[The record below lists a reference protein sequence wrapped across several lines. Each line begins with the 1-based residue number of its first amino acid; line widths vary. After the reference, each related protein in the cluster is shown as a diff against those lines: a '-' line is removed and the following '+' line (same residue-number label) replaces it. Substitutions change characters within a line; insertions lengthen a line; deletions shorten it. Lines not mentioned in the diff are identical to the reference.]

1 MILFLISFLL
11 VFSSSYFITSMI
23 CEKKSLEGF
32 IYILLTAFANVV
44 LTIELL
50 SLFSAISPVGVLI
63 LNVIFLA
70 LSIFIWNKK
79 NRPQWTPDIK
89 NFFYKYWQAVRKD
102 KYLFILSIGFIVL
115 ISSALFLASFMPVIN
130 ADAGAYHVL
139 RSLFWIS
146 NHNLNHFE
154 IPDTRNIILPVNSEI
169 VYAWI
174 LMFIKRSA
182 WVGFV
187 AFGGYLTAI
196 FSLYGILSLMHLSMR
211 RKLWVIFIVSS
222 FSSVI
227 CQVAGTETDIIIAGL
242 VLASMY
248 LFWKGNIENKG
259 IPIFM
264 SALSYALAIGTKST
278 AFLAIPGTALF
289 MLVIS
294 VYYNKKYFYKPLF
307 NFIGFALINFIIFSS
322 YNYVLNFIN
331 YGNPIGSEYFMT
343 VHRNQYGLR
352 AIPANFIKYMFMFFD
367 FSGFKWGQYYG
378 TDIQGIRDSL
388 LYLLGFSTIRDG
400 LYTRPDVINQTL
412 VEPLMGLGV
421 LGLIVFVPC
430 LIWALIKPVFNRNRI
445 TLLLL
450 LFAVIFII
458 NICTMS
464 YQLAFMIFSIRFLM
478 AFCVI
483 SAPILAYSYSKKFN
497 LYKLIIFLFAMF
509 YLTLVSTHLWA
520 RPFNRIIK
528 YFKLGY
534 PVTQIR
540 EIGVCGAYITQ
551 IDHLN
556 RNDYKNFYTNEP
568 CLLKRYIEQK
578 IDNKNKI
585 LLFANMGDDLILVKL
600 LENKGYDIDLGLY
613 ENIENIDINKYNII
627 VFINDNQ
634 TSSYIKQFEQRK
646 QETYLGPNGQIKL
659 RKHLDNPCYYLD
671 NTNKYI
677 TDSDDIDVYPYIC
690 RCVIKDEYLKKHFN
704 LRLADTLPISA
715 KPLDKKFTQAAKKYY
730 FYENLNN
737 PVKK

>member
-1 MILFLISFLL
+1 MILFLISFLM
-11 VFSSSYFITSMI
+11 VFLSSYFITSI
-23 CEKKSLEGF
+23 ITDKKSLEGF

-44 LTIELL
+44 LTIEIL
-50 SLFSAISPVGVLI
+50 SLLNAISHVGVLI
-63 LNVIFLA
+63 LNVIFLSG
-70 LSIFIWNKK
+70 SIFIWNKK
-79 NRPQWTPDIK
+79 NRPLWIPNVKD
-89 NFFYKYWQAVRKD
+89 FFHKFWKAIRKD
-102 KYLFILSIGFIVL
+102 KYIFILSIGFLIL

-154 IPDTRNIILPVNSEI
+154 IPDTRNLILPINSEI

-187 AFGGYLTAI
+187 SFAGYLTAV
-196 FSLYGILSLMHLSMR
+196 FSLYGILSLMRLSMR
-211 RKLWVIFIVSS
+211 RKLWTIFILSS

-242 VLASMY
+242 ILASMY
-248 LFWKGNIENKG
+248 LFWKGNNENKLV
-259 IPIFM
+259 PVFM
-264 SALSYALAIGTKST
+264 SALSYALAVGTKST

-289 MLVIS
+289 MIVIS
-294 VYYNKKYFYKPLF
+294 VYCNKKYFYKPLYKF
-307 NFIGFALINFIIFSS
+307 LEFALINFIIFSS

-343 VHRNQYGLR
+343 VHENIYGLR

-430 LIWALIKPVFNRNRI
+430 LLWALIKPVFCRKRI
-445 TLLLL
+445 P
-450 LFAVIFII
+450 LFLFLFTVIFII

-478 AFCVI
+478 SFCVI
-483 SAPILAYSYSKKFN
+483 SAPVLAYSYSKKFN
-497 LYKLIIFLFAMF
+497 LYKFIVFIFAMF

-520 RPFNRIIK
+520 RPFSRIVK
-528 YFKLGY
+528 YIKLGY
-534 PVTQIR
+534 PITQIR
-540 EIGVCGAYITQ
+540 EIGVCAAYINQ
-551 IDHLN
+551 IDYLN
-556 RNDYKNFYTNEP
+556 RNDYKHFYINEP
-568 CLLKRYIEQK
+568 CLLKRFIEQK
-578 IDNKNKI
+578 IDNKYKI
-585 LLFANMGDDLILVKL
+585 LLFANMGDDLILIKL

-613 ENIENIDINKYNII
+613 ENIENINIDKYNII
-627 VFINDNQ
+627 VFIDNEQ
-634 TSSYIKQFEQRK
+634 RSSYIQQFEQRK
-646 QETYLGPNGQIKL
+646 KETYLGPKGEIKL

-677 TDSDDIDVYPYIC
+677 TDSDDDDVYPYLS
-690 RCVIKDEYLKKHFN
+690 RCMIKDEYINKRFN
-704 LRLADTLPISA
+704 LKLIDTLNIDS
-715 KPLDKKFTQAAKKYY
+715 KPLDKKVKQPKKQYF

-737 PVKK
+737 PLK

>member
-1 MILFLISFLL
+1 MILFLISFLM
-11 VFSSSYFITSMI
+11 VFLSSYFITSI
-23 CEKKSLEGF
+23 ITDKKSLEGF

-44 LTIELL
+44 LTIEIL
-50 SLFSAISPVGVLI
+50 SLLNAISHVGVLI
-63 LNVIFLA
+63 LNVIFLSG
-70 LSIFIWNKK
+70 SIFIWNKK
-79 NRPQWTPDIK
+79 NRPLWIPNVKD
-89 NFFYKYWQAVRKD
+89 FFHKFWKAIRKD
-102 KYLFILSIGFIVL
+102 KYIFILSIGFLIL

-154 IPDTRNIILPVNSEI
+154 IPDTRNLILPINSEI

-187 AFGGYLTAI
+187 SFAGYLTAV
-196 FSLYGILSLMHLSMR
+196 FSLYGILSLMRLSMR
-211 RKLWVIFIVSS
+211 RKLWTIFILSS

-242 VLASMY
+242 ILASMY
-248 LFWKGNIENKG
+248 LFWKGNNENKLV
-259 IPIFM
+259 PVFM
-264 SALSYALAIGTKST
+264 SALSYALAVGTKST

-289 MLVIS
+289 MIVIS
-294 VYYNKKYFYKPLF
+294 VYCNKKYFYKPLF
-307 NFIGFALINFIIFSS
+307 KFLGFALINFIIFSS

-343 VHRNQYGLR
+343 VHENLYGLR

-400 LYTRPDVINQTL
+400 LYTRPEVINQTL

-430 LIWALIKPVFNRNRI
+430 LLWALIKPVFCRKRI
-445 TLLLL
+445 PLFLF

-478 AFCVI
+478 SFCVI
-483 SAPILAYSYSKKFN
+483 SAPVLAYSYSKKFN
-497 LYKLIIFLFAMF
+497 LYKFIIFIFAMF

-520 RPFNRIIK
+520 RPFSRIVK
-528 YFKLGY
+528 YIKLGY
-534 PVTQIR
+534 PITQIR
-540 EIGVCGAYITQ
+540 EIGVCAAYINQ
-551 IDHLN
+551 IDYLN
-556 RNDYKNFYTNEP
+556 RNDYKHFYINEP
-568 CLLKRYIEQK
+568 CLLKRFIE
-578 IDNKNKI
+578 
-585 LLFANMGDDLILVKL
+585 
-600 LENKGYDIDLGLY
+600 
-613 ENIENIDINKYNII
+613 
-627 VFINDNQ
+627 
-634 TSSYIKQFEQRK
+634 
-646 QETYLGPNGQIKL
+646 
-659 RKHLDNPCYYLD
+659 
-671 NTNKYI
+671 
-677 TDSDDIDVYPYIC
+677 
-690 RCVIKDEYLKKHFN
+690 
-704 LRLADTLPISA
+704 
-715 KPLDKKFTQAAKKYY
+715 
-730 FYENLNN
+730 
-737 PVKK
+737 